1 MYYIALNKVTKFVQ
15 RKYRETARKTAALIF
30 KVMSTSTKVI
40 RRIVFGKQAKTLKPA
55 KKDYCNRV
63 PSLVEL
69 LI

>member
-40 RRIVFGKQAKTLKPA
+40 RRIVFGKQAKRLNQPKRITVTACL
-55 KKDYCNRV
+55 R
-63 PSLVEL
+63 
-69 LI
+69 